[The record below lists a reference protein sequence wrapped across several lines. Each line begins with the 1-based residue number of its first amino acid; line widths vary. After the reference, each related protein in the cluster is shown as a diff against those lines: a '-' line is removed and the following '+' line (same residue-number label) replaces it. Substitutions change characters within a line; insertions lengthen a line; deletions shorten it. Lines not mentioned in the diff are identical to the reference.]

1 MEVGLLGELVLIN
14 NKISMGDRKIVL
26 MMEAKVQTKTS
37 LVDLILT
44 KFLEDWWDLKKILP
58 WNLEVPD
65 SKTKITL

>member
-1 MEVGLLGELVLIN
+1 MEVGLLEELVLIN

>member
-1 MEVGLLGELVLIN
+1 MEVGLLEELVLIN
-14 NKISMGDRKIVL
+14 NKISMGDPKIVL

>member
-44 KFLEDWWDLKKILP
+44 KFLEDWWDPKKILP